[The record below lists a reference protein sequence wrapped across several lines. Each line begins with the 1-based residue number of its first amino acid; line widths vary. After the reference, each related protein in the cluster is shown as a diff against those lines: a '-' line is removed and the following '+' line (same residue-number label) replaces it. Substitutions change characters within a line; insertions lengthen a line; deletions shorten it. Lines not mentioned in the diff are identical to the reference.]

1 MTRGAGGYHFALREK
16 LKGFESIKDLRDAG
30 LVYDYVTTLN
40 VRKTAFAVDSIEDAK
55 RFYHETLGCPEV
67 VFRSPYFLEIPLFGK
82 LFVAVQIDGYRGP
95 PPQRAR
101 TVVQEPC
108 FGVETTAQNFRAFVA
123 RLQQASVP
131 YEFVASPD
139 FENGLTCCF
148 CEDPAGHRLYVAADV
163 PRPATR
169 RASLEGLDMS
179 AMRQTPYTQPSRE
192 DSAKSRYTI
201 TPPPPDYTDADG
213 MRWYP
218 CDRADES
225 LARPIPEAAQREI
238 VVAAPPPTRARRR
251 SPARRARTSTDAP
264 PAP

>member
-1 MTRGAGGYHFALREK
+1 MRYT
-16 LKGFESIKDLRDAG
+16 
-30 LVYDYVTTLN
+30 TTLG
-40 VRKTAFAVDSIEDAK
+40 VHKTAFAVDSIEAAK
-55 RFYHETLGCPEV
+55 RFYNGTLGCPEV
-67 VFRSPYFLEIPLFGK
+67 TFRSPYFLEIPLFGK
-82 LFVAVQIDGYRGP
+82 LFVAVLIDGYRGP

-101 TVVQEPC
+101 TVVQAPC
-108 FGVETTAQNFRAFVA
+108 FGVETTAVNFRAFVA
-123 RLQQASVP
+123 RLKGARIP

-139 FENGLTCCF
+139 FENGRTCCF

-179 AMRQTPYTQPSRE
+179 AMTQTPYTLQSRE

-201 TPPPPDYTDADG
+201 TPPPPDYTDDADG

-225 LARPIPEAAQREI
+225 LARPIPGTARVKSSRRRRRRERG
-238 VVAAPPPTRARRR
+238 AGPRSAGRARR
-251 SPARRARTSTDAP
+251 PTRRRRRGVRASRVATGPSTSSG
-264 PAP
+264 